1 MTKID
6 KYWSNEFM
14 KWIEGYKIFGIYFI
28 KLSLYKEKN
37 KYKIVFKLPSRYNPF
52 YDSKVSFDTNEF
64 EKFLNSI
71 RNGKEY

>member
-37 KYKIVFKLPSRYNPF
+37 KYKIVFKLPSKYNPF
-52 YDSKVSFDTNEF
+52 YDSKVSFDKNEF
-64 EKFLNSI
+64 DKFLNSI
-71 RNGKEY
+71 RNGKNK

>member
-37 KYKIVFKLPSRYNPF
+37 KYKIAFKLPSRYNPF
-52 YDSKVSFDTNEF
+52 YDSKVSFDKNEF
-64 EKFLNSI
+64 DKFLNSI
-71 RNGKEY
+71 RNGKA

>member
-52 YDSKVSFDTNEF
+52 YDSKVSFDKNEF
-64 EKFLNSI
+64 DKFLNSI
-71 RNGKEY
+71 RNGKA

>member
-37 KYKIVFKLPSRYNPF
+37 KYKIAFKLPSKYNPF
-52 YDSKVSFDTNEF
+52 YDSKVSFDKNEF
-64 EKFLNSI
+64 DKFLNSI
-71 RNGKEY
+71 RNGKA